1 MRRLVEKYG
10 ILIGLLIPA
19 VLLVV
24 FIWLMIAVNALKWLS
39 LKKEFKDEG
48 DS

>member
-10 ILIGLLIPA
+10 ILIGLLIPG
-19 VLLVV
+19 VLFIL

-39 LKKEFKDEG
+39 LKKEFDNE
-48 DS
+48 SNS